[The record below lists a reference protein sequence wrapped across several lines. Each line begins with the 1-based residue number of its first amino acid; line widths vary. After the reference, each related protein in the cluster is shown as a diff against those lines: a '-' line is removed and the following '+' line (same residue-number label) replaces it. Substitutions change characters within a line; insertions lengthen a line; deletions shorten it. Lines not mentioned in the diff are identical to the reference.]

1 MNDALVAGLASPLAA
16 MGVDLEGV
24 EVSKAGRRHVVRVVI
39 DRDGGVDLDTVAEV
53 SRAVSDLLDSEP
65 LAAILPGPFVLEVT
79 SPGVDRPL
87 THERH
92 WRRAASRL
100 VIVTLTDGTLITG
113 RVVEATSSDLALR
126 VDDVD
131 VRYPW
136 SSIDHGQVQVEFA
149 KFGDASEAAPDLT
162 LDVTADLGVGD
173 DEGEV

>member
-1 MNDALVAGLASPLAA
+1 MNDVLVAGLESPLAA
-16 MGVDLEGV
+16 MGVDLESI
-24 EVSKAGRRHVVRVVI
+24 EVSKAGRRHVVRIVI
-39 DRDGGVDLDTVAEV
+39 DRDGGVDLDTVADV
-53 SRAVSDLLDSEP
+53 SRAVSELLDTEP
-65 LAAILPGPFVLEVT
+65 LASVLPGPFVLEVT

-100 VIVTLTDGTLITG
+100 VIVTMRDGSHVTG

-126 VDDVD
+126 VDDGV

-136 SSIDHGQVQVEFA
+136 SNVDHGQVQVEFA
-149 KFGDASEAAPDLT
+149 KFGESAEAAPDLA

>member
-1 MNDALVAGLASPLAA
+1 MNDVLVAGLSSPLAA
-16 MGVDLEGV
+16 MGVDLEGI

-65 LAAILPGPFVLEVT
+65 LAAVLPGPFVLEVT

-87 THERH
+87 TLERH

-100 VIVTLTDGTLITG
+100 VVVTLTDGTQVTG
-113 RVVEATSSDLALR
+113 RVVEATRSALALR
-126 VDDVD
+126 VDDV
-131 VRYPW
+131 VIHYPW
-136 SSIDHGQVQVEFA
+136 GDVVHGVVQVEFA
-149 KFGDASEAAPDLT
+149 KFGDAADADPDMA
-162 LDVTADLGVGD
+162 LDVTADLGVD